1 MCGIN
6 GIFAYSRAAPPVR
19 EAELVASRDHMRRR
33 GPDGDGKWIDDERR
47 VGLGHRRLAII
58 DLSPTGAQPM
68 PSRDGALMLT
78 YNGEIYNYR
87 ALRAELAAEGAV
99 FASES
104 DSEVLL
110 QLYERRGADMLRGVR
125 GMYAFAIWDARKRQ
139 LFLARDP
146 LGIKPLYYADDGAT
160 FRFASQVKAIV
171 AGGAVRPEIEPAG
184 AAGFYLWGSV
194 PEPWTI
200 YRGVHA
206 LPAGCTLTVTR
217 EGAEAPRRFHSVAE
231 TYREAEANA
240 AETSDAAIATALADS
255 VKHHLVADVPVG
267 CFLSAGIDSGALLGL
282 MRDAGASDVQAV
294 TLGFEEFRGGAND
307 ETVLAA
313 HVAKHYGA
321 THHVRMV
328 GEREFADDLP
338 QILAAMDQPTID
350 GINSWFVSKA
360 AHEMGLKV
368 MMSGLG
374 GDELFG
380 GYPSFRD
387 LPSWTGKLG
396 MVRHVR
402 PLGALARAVVQQV
415 GPARLGMHPKTAGML
430 EYGGSYAGSYLLRRG
445 LFMPWE
451 LGELLDREMLRAG
464 LARLGEDF
472 GVARA
477 LDPEPETAFG
487 KVATLETALYM
498 RNQLLRDTDW
508 ASMAHSLEV
517 RVPLVDPVLLA
528 SVAPAM
534 VARGAVGKG
543 VLAAAP
549 SKPLPDVVTNR
560 RKTGFYTPVDQWIE
574 RQIGPAA
581 PTGRTTASRDWAR
594 ALIERGGWDAS
605 APEPVARRA
614 HA

>member
-6 GIFAYSRAAPPVR
+6 GIFAYSRAAPPVS
-19 EAELVASRDHMRRR
+19 ETELIASRDQMRRR
-33 GPDGDGKWIDDERR
+33 GPDGAGAWIDDERR

-58 DLSPTGAQPM
+58 DLSPTGAQPK
-68 PSRDGALMLT
+68 PNHDGSLMLT
-78 YNGEIYNYR
+78 FNGEIYNYK
-87 ALRAELAAEGAV
+87 ALRTELIAEGAV
-99 FASES
+99 FTSES

-110 QLYERRGADMLRGVR
+110 QLYERRGEDMLRDVR
-125 GMYAFAIWDARKRQ
+125 GMYAFAIWDKRGQ
-139 LFLARDP
+139 KLFLARDP

-160 FRFASQVKAIV
+160 LRFASQVKALI
-171 AGGAVRPEIEPAG
+171 AGGAVPAEIEPAA

-206 LPAGCTLTVTR
+206 LPAGCTMTVTR
-217 EGAEAPRRFHSVAE
+217 DGSASLRRLHSVAE
-231 TYREAEANA
+231 TYHTAERSAHDM
-240 AETSDAAIATALADS
+240 SDAQIAAALADS
-255 VKHHLVADVPVG
+255 VAHHLVADVPVG
-267 CFLSAGIDSGALLGL
+267 CFLSAGIDSGAMLGL
-282 MRDAGASDVQAV
+282 MRDAGARETQAV
-294 TLGFEEFRGGAND
+294 TLGFEEFRGQAND
-307 ETVLAA
+307 ETILAA
-313 HVAKHYGA
+313 QVAKHYGA
-321 THHVRMV
+321 RHHVRMV

-338 QILAAMDQPTID
+338 DILDAMDQPTID

-360 AHEMGLKV
+360 AHEIGLKV
-368 MMSGLG
+368 VISGLG

-396 MVRHVR
+396 FTRNVR
-402 PLGALARAVVQQV
+402 PLGALARAILHGV
-415 GPARLGMHPKTAGML
+415 GPQRLGIHPKTAGML
-430 EYGGSYAGSYLLRRG
+430 EYGGSYTGSYLLRRG

-451 LGELLDREMLRAG
+451 LDAILDRGVLREG
-464 LARLGEDF
+464 LARLGE
-472 GVARA
+472 GYGTHRA

-487 KVATLETALYM
+487 KVATLETSLYM

-528 SVAPAM
+528 TVAPAM

-549 SKPLPDVVTNR
+549 SQPLPDEVTNR
-560 RKTGFYTPVDQWIE
+560 RKTGFYTPVDQWIAHQLDDLPGRT
-574 RQIGPAA
+574 RQTSASRNWAEHMFARFGAAPPAA
-581 PTGRTTASRDWAR
+581 R
-594 ALIERGGWDAS
+594 S
-605 APEPVARRA
+605 AEAA
-614 HA
+614 

>member
-6 GIFAYSRAAPPVR
+6 GIFAWSQAAPPVS
-19 EAELVASRDHMRRR
+19 EAELTASRDRMRRR
-33 GPDGDGKWIDDERR
+33 GPDGHGAWFDAERR
-47 VGLGHRRLAII
+47 IGLGHRRLAII

-68 PSRDGALMLT
+68 PNRDGSLMLT
-78 YNGEIYNYR
+78 YNGEIYNYK
-87 ALRAELAAEGAV
+87 ALKAELIAEGAV

-110 QLYERRGADMLRGVR
+110 QLYERRGEDMLRGVR
-125 GMYAFAIWDARKRQ
+125 GMYAFAIWDAKRHQ
-139 LFLARDP
+139 LFVARDP
-146 LGIKPLYYADDGAT
+146 LGIKPLYYADHGGT
-160 FRFASQVKAIV
+160 FRFASQVKALV
-171 AGGAVRPEIEPAG
+171 AGGVVASEIEPAA
-184 AAGFYLWGSV
+184 AAGFHLWGSV

-217 EGAEAPRRFHSVAE
+217 DGARPLRRFHSVAE
-231 TYREAEANA
+231 TYRDAERHADA
-240 AETSDAAIATALADS
+240 STDAAIAAALADS
-255 VKHHLVADVPVG
+255 VAHHLVSDVPVG
-267 CFLSAGIDSGALLGL
+267 CFLSAGIDSGAMLGL
-282 MRDAGASDVQAV
+282 MRDAGAVRTRTV
-294 TLGFEEFRGGAND
+294 TLGFEEFRGQAND
-307 ETVLAA
+307 ETILAA
-313 HVAKHYGA
+313 EVARHYGA
-321 THHVRMV
+321 EHHIRMI

-338 QILAAMDQPTID
+338 DILDAMDQPTID

-360 AHEMGLKV
+360 AHEIGLKV
-368 MMSGLG
+368 VISGLG

-387 LPSWTGKLG
+387 LPNWTGKLG
-396 MVRHVR
+396 FARHAR
-402 PLGALARAVVQQV
+402 PLGALARAVLHNV
-415 GPARLGMHPKTAGML
+415 GPQRLGMHPKTAGML

-451 LGELLDREMLRAG
+451 LDGMLDRGVLREG
-464 LARLGEDF
+464 LARLGAGF
-472 GVARA
+472 GVDFA
-477 LDPEPETAFG
+477 LDPEPQTAFA

-528 SVAPAM
+528 RIAPAM

-549 SKPLPDVVTNR
+549 SQPLPDEVTNR
-560 RKTGFYTPVDQWIE
+560 RKTGFYTPVDQWIANQLGE
-574 RQIGPAA
+574 RQSNS
-581 PTGRTTASRDWAR
+581 ASRDWAR
-594 ALIERGGWDAS
+594 HMFGRFGAETAALQEGRS
-605 APEPVARRA
+605 ARA
-614 HA
+614 A

>member
-6 GIFAYSRAAPPVR
+6 GIFAYSRAAPPVS
-19 EAELVASRDHMRRR
+19 EAELIASRDRMRRR
-33 GPDGDGKWIDDERR
+33 GPDGEGAWIDSERR

-68 PSRDGALMLT
+68 PSHDGALMLT

-110 QLYERRGADMLRGVR
+110 QLYERRGPEMLRSLR
-125 GMYAFAIWDARKRQ
+125 GMYAFAIWDKRAQQ

-160 FRFASQVKAIV
+160 LRFASQVKALV
-171 AGGAVRPEIEPAG
+171 AGGAVRPEIEPAA

-200 YRGVHA
+200 YRGVRA
-206 LPAGCTLTVTR
+206 LPAGCSMTVTR
-217 EGAEAPRRFHSVAE
+217 DGAAELRRFHSVAE
-231 TYREAEANA
+231 TYCEAERNA
-240 AETSDAAIATALADS
+240 ADMSDEAIAAALADS
-255 VKHHLVADVPVG
+255 VAHHLVSDVPVG

-282 MRDAGASDVQAV
+282 IRDAGQTDTQTV
-294 TLGFEEFRGGAND
+294 TLGFDEFRGREND

-313 HVAKHYGA
+313 EVARHYGA
-321 THHVRMV
+321 RHHVRMV
-328 GEREFADDLP
+328 GEKEFADDLP
-338 QILAAMDQPTID
+338 TILDAMDQPSID

-360 AHEMGLKV
+360 AHEIGLKV
-368 MMSGLG
+368 VISGLG

-387 LPSWTGKLG
+387 LPSWTGKLRLA
-396 MVRHVR
+396 RHVR
-402 PLGALARAVVQQV
+402 PLGALARAIMHNV
-415 GPARLGMHPKTAGML
+415 GPQRLGMHPKTAGML

-451 LGELLDREMLRAG
+451 LDELLDRDVLREG
-464 LARLGEDF
+464 LARLGPGY
-472 GVARA
+472 GVLSA
-477 LDPEPETAFG
+477 LDPDPATPFG

-517 RVPLVDPVLLA
+517 RVPLVDPVLLGQI
-528 SVAPAM
+528 APAM

-549 SKPLPDVVTNR
+549 TQPLPDAVTNR
-560 RKTGFYTPVDQWIE
+560 RKTGFYTPVDQWIAHQLE
-574 RQIGPAA
+574 GLP
-581 PTGRTTASRDWAR
+581 GRHQSSASRNWAWHLFSR
-594 ALIERGGWDAS
+594 FGAETS
-605 APEPVARRA
+605 AVRNAKA
-614 HA
+614 A